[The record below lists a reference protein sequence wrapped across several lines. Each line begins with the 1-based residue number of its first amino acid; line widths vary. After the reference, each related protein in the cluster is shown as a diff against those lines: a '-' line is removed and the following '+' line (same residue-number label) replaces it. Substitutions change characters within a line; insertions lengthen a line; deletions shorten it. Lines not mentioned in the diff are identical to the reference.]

1 MFSLLDEIVSKSAK
15 QNGTKPTGDIV
26 TMLLKKRFLSSPFA
40 FGMTLS
46 HYLSSKAGRGL
57 SEDDYDDVFGEGQA
71 DEEEGLWE
79 ADEAER
85 LRESKGSDPLVAAE
99 PGQLEAFMGMGIEFR
114 EPRRLPPPPSPRV
127 PRRGVPPQRQALVQ
141 RARCDLH

>member
-1 MFSLLDEIVSKSAK
+1 
-15 QNGTKPTGDIV
+15 
-26 TMLLKKRFLSSPFA
+26 MLLKKRFLSSPFA

-79 ADEAER
+79 QDEAER

-99 PGQLEAFMGMGIEFR
+99 PGQLESLMEWGLSYESRADSR
-114 EPRRLPPPPSPRV
+114 LDASDRLPRRRV
-127 PRRGVPPQRQALVQ
+127 PPGRQDLVQ
-141 RARCDLH
+141 RARRRSSPSTPTPSTG